1 MISFALTKLKI
12 KLFTNKGFGQ
22 ILVPKL
28 MSLLIKNHKRRIQ
41 SNTPRVSSLNALQAK
56 VKVSLLL
63 QYFVTNTACL
73 AAKMTALIAAMALSL
88 GANAEED
95 SDLTKFGDIMQIA
108 LPALGLGATYI
119 YDDREG
125 RKQWLYT
132 GVTAIG
138 TTTVLKGVYAKM
150 RPNFS
155 ESRTSFPS
163 GHTTGAFF
171 GAAFLDQRYGKW
183 WGIPSYTAAAI
194 TAYSRIQS
202 DNHFVD
208 DTLMGA
214 SVGLMSSWLWTTPYE
229 GKIALIPAYVD
240 NGFGVQL
247 KVNEGAGKD
256 KYRGLNEQANWRYS
270 IAFGPAWQAENKI
283 TAPAA
288 TGTTIDL
295 DTFDKVND
303 PTSTANAVIEW
314 FSDRHRVLFSLE
326 PFEARDTGRVSQPT
340 DFQGTTFQP
349 GEQMASSYRLYDT
362 RVQYSYDL
370 APHQPLILEA
380 GVGLAFQRIQ
390 FILSTQDGSKAAEIK
405 STEWLPLIN
414 GKVGYQINPRV
425 SVVAELSGLSLSDQ
439 KLIDSN
445 VHLGYRFNRHWDV
458 GIGYGFYETKRDTAE
473 LRNDVSYDI
482 LMTFVGYSFY

>member
-1 MISFALTKLKI
+1 MRKLISIVLCV
-12 KLFTNKGFGQ
+12 
-22 ILVPKL
+22 LVF
-28 MSLLIKNHKRRIQ
+28 SVH
-41 SNTPRVSSLNALQAK
+41 
-56 VKVSLLL
+56 
-63 QYFVTNTACL
+63 
-73 AAKMTALIAAMALSL
+73 
-88 GANAEED
+88 AEED
-95 SDLTKFGDIMQIA
+95 DNLTKFGDIMQIA

-138 TTTVLKGVYAKM
+138 TTSVLKVVYAKM

-202 DNHFVD
+202 DNHFID

-229 GKIALIPAYVD
+229 GKVALIPAYVED
-240 NGFGVQL
+240 GFGVQL
-247 KVNEGAGKD
+247 QVNEGSKRD
-256 KYRGLNEQANWRYS
+256 KFRGLDEQANWRYS

-303 PTSTANAVIEW
+303 PTSTANAEIEW
-314 FSDRHRVLFSLE
+314 FSNSHRVLISFA
-326 PFEARDTGRVSQPT
+326 PFEARDTGRVSQAT
-340 DFQGTTFQP
+340 NFQGVNFLP
-349 GEQMASSYRLYDT
+349 GEELASSYRLTDARLQYYYDF
-362 RVQYSYDL
+362 
-370 APHQPLILEA
+370 APQHPLILKA
-380 GVGLAFQRIQ
+380 GVGLAYQRIN
-390 FILSTQDGSKAAEIK
+390 FTLSTQDQTKFAEV
-405 STEWLPLIN
+405 SDSEWLPLVN
-414 GKVGYQINPRV
+414 GIVGYQINPRV
-425 SVVAELSGLSLSDQ
+425 SVAAELSGLSLSDQ
-439 KLIDSN
+439 ELLEAN
-445 VHLGYRFNRHWDV
+445 VHLAYRFNRHWDA
-458 GIGYGFYETKRDTAE
+458 GIGYGIYDTQRDTAE
-473 LRNDVSYDI
+473 LKNDVSYDV